1 MDKPIY
7 QPPIVPPVRPVG
19 PSPSAAKPTKVP
31 GADFANLLDKEMH
44 KLSFSNHA
52 EQRLASRN
60 IRLTEGQLQRLE
72 QAVGKAEAKGAK
84 DALVLVD
91 GTAFVVSVTNKK
103 VITAIDEG
111 SVRENVFT
119 NIDSAI
125 IT

>member
-19 PSPSAAKPTKVP
+19 PPPSAAKPTKVP

-72 QAVGKAEAKGAK
+72 QAVVKAEAKGAK

>member
-19 PSPSAAKPTKVP
+19 PPPSAAKPGKVP
-31 GADFANLLDKEMH
+31 GADFANLLDKAIH

-52 EQRLASRN
+52 EQRLATRN

>member
-1 MDKPIY
+1 M
-7 QPPIVPPVRPVG
+7 
-19 PSPSAAKPTKVP
+19 
-31 GADFANLLDKEMH
+31 
-44 KLSFSNHA
+44 
-52 EQRLASRN
+52 
-60 IRLTEGQLQRLE
+60 TEGQLQRLE
-72 QAVGKAEAKGAK
+72 QAVGKAEAKGSK